1 MPKLPNR
8 VVKTLASRDARLD
21 FLNEKSAEIP
31 WHEAIDLAGLGLIA
45 APVVTQMAAP
55 EFYDEHETAMHGA
68 DLAGLALLMGTTG
81 HKLISPS

>member
-1 MPKLPNR
+1 MIR
-8 VVKTLASRDARLD
+8 DHVKESAMRAARAD
-21 FLNEKSAEIP
+21 FLGEKSAEVP

>member
-1 MPKLPNR
+1 MSR
-8 VVKTLASRDARLD
+8 ERITLTAIETARAD
-21 FLNEKSAEIP
+21 FLGEKVSNFPI
-31 WHEAIDLAGLGLIA
+31 HEAVDLAGLGLIA

-55 EFYDEHETAMHGA
+55 EFYDANETAMHGA

>member
-1 MPKLPNR
+1 M
-8 VVKTLASRDARLD
+8 RDARMD
-21 FLNEKSAEIP
+21 FLGKNASEFP
-31 WHEAIDLAGLGLIA
+31 WHEAVDLAGLGLIA

-55 EFYDEHETAMHGA
+55 EFYENNETAMHGA